1 MDLARRLA
9 AFAQADLYVVIT
21 EVFCAG
27 RTSLTVLDQV
37 LAAGVGI
44 VQLREK
50 DLEGRRLYELAVEFR
65 RRTEAAGALLII
77 DDRVDIAL
85 AAGADGVHLGQA
97 DLPVAAA
104 LRVAPDLIIGA
115 SSHSREEALAAQS
128 DGAGYVNIGP
138 IFSTPTKPAA
148 IPLGVE
154 AIPTHRAASDDSLE
168 HHGGY
173 QPGKHRPGSGSG
185 GPAPGG
191 DERGHRRPGRH
202 GGGAGLETGDYLVR
216 QIGPSTT
223 LFIWHGHQWVWDKGD

>member
-9 AFAQADLYVVIT
+9 AFGQADLYVVIT
-21 EVFCAG
+21 EAFCAG

-50 DLEGRRLYELAVEFR
+50 DLEGRRLYELAMEFR
-65 RRTEAAGALLII
+65 RRTRAAGSLLII

-85 AAGADGVHLGQA
+85 AAGADGVHLGQT

-104 LRVAPDLIIGA
+104 RRVAPDLIIGA
-115 SSHSREEALAAQS
+115 SSHSLAEALAAQN

-148 IPLGVE
+148 VPLGVE
-154 AIPTHRAASDDSLE
+154 ALQRIAPHLRIPWTTMGGINQGNIAQVVARGARHPAVMSAVTAAADVSAAARALRKMIIS
-168 HHGGY
+168 
-173 QPGKHRPGSGSG
+173 
-185 GPAPGG
+185 
-191 DERGHRRPGRH
+191 
-202 GGGAGLETGDYLVR
+202 
-216 QIGPSTT
+216 
-223 LFIWHGHQWVWDKGD
+223 